1 MDDNAYD
8 EEQEMNHE
16 HEREHEHG
24 HEHGHGH
31 EHNHR
36 ESFQIACGEAFI
48 EAHMHDQAA
57 TVSMAVCPDPSQT
70 VRFDELVSCM
80 QTVADQA
87 EAAGGIIG
95 HIKAF
100 AKQGDAFAH
109 ASITSAD
116 IDPACEGDL
125 TIALGEE
132 ADIQLVAIVL
142 LIEQKSLIDMCRTA
156 LQSL

>member
-1 MDDNAYD
+1 MVESTYD
-8 EEQEMNHE
+8 EEQEMSHE
-16 HEREHEHG
+16 HEHEHA
-24 HEHGHGH
+24 HDHGHDH